1 MDRCAI
7 PTTRTFPPPSHRD
20 ATEGVH
26 VARSYSTCV
35 FMQYPNHDGSIEI
48 AWEDT
53 SGTGYTTRTTST
65 TEPAELR
72 LGPNS
77 ILVRPLG
84 PAINRDEAAAIAGLV
99 ASEYRDRRSA
109 PKRLLVDFS
118 AVSVPSSMAIG
129 LLLELARMADEGGSD
144 PHLHASRRMLEV
156 LRMLRLDGRY
166 TMVASER
173 RLDELLR

>member
-1 MDRCAI
+1 
-7 PTTRTFPPPSHRD
+7 
-20 ATEGVH
+20 
-26 VARSYSTCV
+26 
-35 FMQYPNHDGSIEI
+35 MQYSNHDGTIEL
-48 AWEDT
+48 AWQDAT
-53 SGTGYTTRTTST
+53 SGTRGGSRTTTT

-72 LGPNS
+72 LAPNS

-84 PAINRDEAAAIAGLV
+84 PTIDRDEASAIAGLV
-99 ASEYRDRRSA
+99 ASEYRDRGTS

-129 LLLELARMADEGGSD
+129 LLLELARMAEERGSD

-166 TMVASER
+166 TMVVSER
-173 RLDELLR
+173 RLVELLR